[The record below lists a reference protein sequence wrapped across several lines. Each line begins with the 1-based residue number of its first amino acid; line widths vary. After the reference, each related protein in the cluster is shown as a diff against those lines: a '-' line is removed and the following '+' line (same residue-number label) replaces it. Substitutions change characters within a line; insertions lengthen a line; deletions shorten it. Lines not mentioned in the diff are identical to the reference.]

1 VRWEGDHLPPG
12 YRTRDDADLLILLR
26 PDGSVVAA
34 FSALGADPLE
44 VIAAAWE
51 DHE

>member
-1 VRWEGDHLPPG
+1 MRWNEDLPPG
-12 YRTRDDADLLILLR
+12 YRLQEDPDILLLLR

-51 DHE
+51 DYE